1 VPAVRRDAEVQRAS
15 DGAGEGARPFVS
27 VVIPVWNEERNITP
41 LLQAIADQTY
51 PLERLEILVCD
62 GMSEDGT
69 REAID
74 RFRREHVLPSIRVVD
89 NPRRKQESALNV
101 GIGEASGE
109 FVVRLDGRSRPPKDY
124 VERCVDVLLRTGAE
138 NVGGVQAARGDSP
151 TQTAIA
157 LAMTHPFGVGNAP
170 FRIGNYSGPAE
181 SVYLGCFRRT
191 LFDRIGLFD
200 EETPVISEDSDINKR
215 IRDAGGTVFMDSSIE
230 VGYIARENLASLWRL
245 CFDYGRRRAGFM
257 LKHRGFSAW
266 RQLVPTAFVLTVAVL
281 GVAAWF
287 TVWAAIA
294 LVLVLGLYMIG
305 AVASAVMTARR
316 NPSPG
321 LAGRMALAFPCMHVS
336 YGVGF
341 VWECLLRLVRR
352 PGSARRTLAAIG
364 SGSSR
369 T

>member
-1 VPAVRRDAEVQRAS
+1 MQKPSEKAR
-15 DGAGEGARPFVS
+15 EGTRPFVS

-41 LLQAIADQTY
+41 LLMSIVDQTY
-51 PLERLEILVCD
+51 PLDRLEILVCD

-69 REAID
+69 RDAID
-74 RFRREHVLPSIRVVD
+74 RFRQEHALPSIRIID

-101 GIGEASGE
+101 GIAEAKGE

-124 VERCVDVLLRTGAE
+124 VERCVDVLLTTGAD

-181 SVYLGCFRRT
+181 SVYLGCFRRS
-191 LFDRIGLFD
+191 LFERIGLFD

-230 VGYIARENLASLWRL
+230 VGYIARESLSSLWGL

-281 GVAAWF
+281 AVAAWF
-287 TVWAAIA
+287 TVWAGIG
-294 LVLVLGLYMIG
+294 LGLVLGLYAFG
-305 AVASAVMTARR
+305 AVASAILAARR

-321 LAGRMALAFPCMHVS
+321 LAGRMAVAFPCMHVS
-336 YGVGF
+336 YGIGF

-352 PGSARRTLAAIG
+352 PGTRRMPAAIG
-364 SGSSR
+364 SGSPR